1 MPPVV
6 RSLLRELGGNLSI
19 ARKRRKRRKRRK
31 QSLKAWAS
39 RTGVSGPTLARM
51 ARGDPGVAF

>member
-19 ARKRRKRRKRRK
+19 ARKRRKRRK

-51 ARGDPGVAF
+51 ERGDPGVAF

>member
-19 ARKRRKRRKRRK
+19 ARKRRK
-31 QSLKAWAS
+31 QSLKAWAN

-51 ARGDPGVAF
+51 ERGDPGVAF